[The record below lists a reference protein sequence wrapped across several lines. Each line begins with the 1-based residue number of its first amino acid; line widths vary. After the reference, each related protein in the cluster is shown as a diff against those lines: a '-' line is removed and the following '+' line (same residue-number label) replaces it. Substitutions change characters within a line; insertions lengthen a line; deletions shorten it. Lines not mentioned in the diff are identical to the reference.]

1 MRKWFTC
8 LFAGLWLFAVQSATA
23 QCSFT
28 GFGLKIESVT
38 ATQGQ
43 QVCLD
48 VTTQNF
54 TNILGMQFSIHYNQA
69 ALQFNNVAAINLN
82 GLSAASFGTPQPG
95 RITMT
100 WNDPDLAGITRP
112 NGTVIYELCFT
123 VIGNTTSTVSFAN
136 TPTAIEILDNN
147 LNEVPF
153 NSCPGTVTV
162 NGGGGGDD
170 FSLNIESITAPQGQQ
185 VCLNVATEGFT
196 NILGMQFS
204 IQYNSS
210 VLSFVNVS
218 NLNLNGLS
226 AASFGNPSPGVIT
239 MTWNDPDGL
248 GITRP
253 DGTVIFELCFTI
265 TGSTTSTVSFTNTP
279 TAIEILNNGLQ
290 QVPFN
295 STSGTVTVTG
305 GGGGG
310 NFSLNIE
317 SVTAPQGQQV
327 CLNVATQ
334 GFTNILGM
342 QFSIQYNSSV
352 LSFVNVSNL
361 NLNGLSAASFGN
373 PSPGVITMTWNDP
386 DVMGITRPNGT
397 VLFELCFTITGST
410 TSTVSF
416 SNTPTAIEILNSS
429 LQEVPFN
436 STSGTV
442 TVTGGG
448 GGGNFSLDIE
458 SITAPQGQQVC
469 LNVATQGF
477 TNILGMQFS
486 IQYNS
491 SVLSFVNVSNLNL
504 NGLSAA
510 SFGNPSPGVI
520 TMTWNDPDVVGVT
533 RPNGTV
539 IFELCFTIT
548 GTTTSTVS
556 FSNTPTAI
564 EILNSSLQ
572 EVPFNS
578 TSGTVTV
585 SGGGGEPTNCNIT
598 GFGLEIEDANGT
610 QGQQVCLEVRTHGF
624 NDILGM
630 QFSINYNASVLTFT
644 NVAALNL
651 NGLAIASFGTPS
663 AGTITM
669 TWNDPDVQG
678 ITLPNGTVIFELCFN
693 VTGNTTSAVTFGNTP
708 TAIEILNGAL
718 VELPF
723 SSCSGTVTLGTIV
736 DPPTTC
742 DITGFGLEIEDVDGT
757 QGQQV
762 CMEVRTHGFNDILG
776 MQFSINYNASVL
788 TFANVAAL
796 NLNGLAI
803 ASFGTPSPGVITM
816 TWNDPDVMGI
826 TLPNGTVIFELCFDV
841 TGNTNSTVTFG
852 NTPTAIEIL
861 NGDLTELPFSSCSGT
876 VNLETIVDPPTP
888 CDITGF
894 GLEIESIDAIEDQSF
909 CLEVRTHGFND
920 ILGMQFSINYNPAIL
935 QFTGPSMLNL
945 NGLTLASFGTPS
957 PGTITMTW
965 NDGDLQGITLPDGTV
980 IFKLCFTMLTC
991 ATSTVTFGNTPT
1003 AIEILDGNLTELTFN
1018 SCPGTVSCG
1027 DPGDEIVTITNA
1039 NITNVAC
1046 RGQSTG
1052 AITVQAT
1059 SSGGGTLTYAWSAL
1073 PNPGNTPT
1081 ITNRPA
1087 GTYSVTVTSSLG
1099 GTPATATYMITQPAT
1114 AVTINSLVVTD
1125 VSCNGANDGSILVTA
1140 SGGTGALSYAWSA
1153 PPPNPGNTPNPMNLI
1168 PFSFYRVTVTDA
1180 SGCTAMSML
1189 TEVEEPAPLVV
1200 TATSIQN
1207 ILCAGAS
1214 TGSVTLSVTGGTGPY
1229 TYNWS
1234 GTAPD
1239 TNPTTGL
1246 PAGVYS
1252 VTVTDS
1258 RGCTQTLNNVNVV
1271 ALNPALTITNT
1282 TVTDLNDGNPGAVN
1296 ITVQGGNSTY
1306 TYVWTGPGG
1315 FSAGTQDISNLT
1327 VGGQYCVTVTDGN
1340 NCTTNTCAMV
1350 GEDLAITAFNIN
1362 KACFGTNNGGVDI
1375 TVSGGTSPYTYVW
1388 RNSSNNVVPGTPQD
1402 IINVAPGI
1410 YNVTVTDGSNNTV
1423 TGNFEVTS
1431 LPQINIA
1438 SNIGSATSGNN
1449 GSIALTIT
1457 GGAPGYTL
1465 QWSGTTQTTPTITN
1479 LAVGQYC
1486 VTITDANF
1494 CTATGCYMVTAQPFA
1509 FGTVTSTDV
1518 LCNGAS
1524 TGTLA
1529 VTVLGGTPPYTLT
1542 INGTPHTSATGVFNI
1557 TGLGAND
1564 WPFTVTDNAGA
1575 TINNNAII
1583 TEPSQITANQ
1593 SVNNDTEDAGC
1604 TGSITL
1610 NISGGTPGYTVTWNV
1625 VPTGP
1630 QILSLC
1636 AGNYVPTIQ
1645 DANGCQVTLPAIA
1658 LNTFSE
1664 DAVAANVDCPTDE
1677 DGSVDLTVTGGV
1689 APYTFEWKNAGG
1701 VVVSVVEDLANAT
1714 PGTYTVRIT
1723 DAGGLVLVR
1732 QYTVAAQS
1740 NFSINPQVT
1749 SNHGNFA
1756 VSCADGTDGTAVA
1769 NITGQGD
1776 FDVVWESNGNTFVGA
1791 NLQNAGPGVYT
1802 VTVTDELGCEIT
1814 TSLTLNA
1821 PPAIVLNANVTA
1833 ISCLGDKNG
1842 EIQVF
1847 AFGGVAGNYQYEW
1860 STGIF
1865 GNLVRNLGTGDYTV
1879 TATDLNGCEKVE
1891 TYTMAEPTP
1900 ISVEFEI
1907 EPATEGFNGTIRAIV
1922 TGGQI
1927 PYRYEWVNLNS
1938 SEFTSI
1944 VSGLAPGE
1952 YFLIVTDD
1960 NGCTT
1965 STLTA
1970 IVPDE
1975 RYPCLEERVVITPDG
1990 NGTNDEFIIFCI
2002 GDLPNNNLE
2011 IYNRWGQLVFETENY
2026 DNSWAGTSQNGTPL
2040 PDGPY
2045 YYVLEYTNPDGTA
2058 VQAKGSLT
2066 IVRE

>member
-28 GFGLKIESVT
+28 GFGLKIENIT

-54 TNILGMQFSIHYNQA
+54 TNILGMQYSIHYNQA
-69 ALQFNNVAAINLN
+69 ALTFNNVASINLA

-100 WNDPDLAGITRP
+100 WNDPNVVGITHP

-123 VIGNTTSTVSFAN
+123 VTGNTTSTVSFAN
-136 TPTAIEILDNN
+136 TPTSIEILDNN
-147 LNEVPF
+147 LNEIPF
-153 NSCPGTVTV
+153 NSCAGTVTV
-162 NGGGGGDD
+162 NGGGGSN
-170 FSLNIESITAPQGQQ
+170 FSLDIESITAPQGQQ
-185 VCLNVATEGFT
+185 VCLNVATQGFT
-196 NILGMQFS
+196 NILEMQFS

-210 VLSFVNVS
+210 VLQFMNVS

-239 MTWNDPDGL
+239 MTWNDPGGA

-265 TGSTTSTVSFTNTP
+265 TGT
-279 TAIEILNNGLQ
+279 
-290 QVPFN
+290 
-295 STSGTVTVTG
+295 
-305 GGGGG
+305 
-310 NFSLNIE
+310 
-317 SVTAPQGQQV
+317 
-327 CLNVATQ
+327 
-334 GFTNILGM
+334 
-342 QFSIQYNSSV
+342 
-352 LSFVNVSNL
+352 
-361 NLNGLSAASFGN
+361 
-373 PSPGVITMTWNDP
+373 
-386 DVMGITRPNGT
+386 
-397 VLFELCFTITGST
+397 T

-416 SNTPTAIEILNSS
+416 SNTPTAIEIQNNA
-429 LQEVPFN
+429 LQQVPFN

-442 TVTGGG
+442 TVSGGGG
-448 GGGNFSLDIE
+448 GGGNFSLAIE

-469 LNVATQGF
+469 LDVTTQGF

-539 IFELCFTIT
+539 IFELCFTVT

-556 FSNTPTAI
+556 FSNTPTSI
-564 EILNSSLQ
+564 EILNSNLQ
-572 EVPFNS
+572 ELPFSS

-585 SGGGGEPTNCNIT
+585 SGGGGGPSTCNITGFGLEIESANGTQGQQICLEVRTHGFNDILGMQFSINYNASVLTFVNVAALNLNGLSAASFGTPSPGTLTMTWNDPDVLGVTRPNGTVIFELCFNVTGNTTSMVTFGNTPTSIEILDGELNELPFSSCVGTVTLGGGGGEPTTCNIT

-624 NDILGM
+624 DDILGM
-630 QFSINYNASVLTFT
+630 QFSINYNASVLTFV

-651 NGLAIASFGTPS
+651 NGLSAASFGTPS
-663 AGTITM
+663 PGTLTM
-669 TWNDPDVQG
+669 TWNDPDVLG
-678 ITLPNGTVIFELCFN
+678 VTRPDGTVLFELCFN
-693 VTGNTTSAVTFGNTP
+693 VTGNTTSTVTFGNTP
-708 TAIEILNGAL
+708 TVIEILDGDLN
-718 VELPF
+718 ELPF

-736 DPPTTC
+736 DPP
-742 DITGFGLEIEDVDGT
+742 
-757 QGQQV
+757 
-762 CMEVRTHGFNDILG
+762 
-776 MQFSINYNASVL
+776 
-788 TFANVAAL
+788 
-796 NLNGLAI
+796 
-803 ASFGTPSPGVITM
+803 
-816 TWNDPDVMGI
+816 
-826 TLPNGTVIFELCFDV
+826 
-841 TGNTNSTVTFG
+841 
-852 NTPTAIEIL
+852 
-861 NGDLTELPFSSCSGT
+861 
-876 VNLETIVDPPTP
+876 PTP

-894 GLEIESIDAIEDQSF
+894 GLEIENITTTQPESI

-920 ILGMQFSINYNPAIL
+920 ILGMQFSINYNAALL
-935 QFTGPSMLNL
+935 QYTGVSGLNL
-945 NGLTLASFGTPS
+945 NSLSASSFGNPS
-957 PGTITMTW
+957 PGIITMTW
-965 NDGDLQGITLPDGTV
+965 NDPDVMGITRPDGTV
-980 IFKLCFTMLTC
+980 IFELCFTMLSC
-991 ATSTVTFGNTPT
+991 ATSSVTFGNTPT
-1003 AIEILDGNLTELTFN
+1003 IIEILDGDLNELVFN
-1018 SCPGTVSCG
+1018 SCPGVVSCG
-1027 DPGDEIVTITNA
+1027 NTPDVVTITNA

-1046 RGQSTG
+1046 RGLSTG
-1052 AITVQAT
+1052 AITVQAN
-1059 SSGGGTLTYAWSAL
+1059 SSLGGTLTYAWSAI

-1081 ITNRPA
+1081 ITGRPA
-1087 GTYSVTVTSSLG
+1087 GTYSVTITSSMG
-1099 GTPATATYMITQPAT
+1099 GTATATYMITQPAT
-1114 AVTINSLVVTD
+1114 AVTINSLTVTH
-1125 VSCNGANDGSILVTA
+1125 VSCNGENDGSILVNA
-1140 SGGTGALSYAWSA
+1140 SGGTGTLSYAWSS

-1180 SGCTAMSML
+1180 SGCTAMSNL
-1189 TEVEEPAPLVV
+1189 TEVEEPAVLVV
-1200 TATSIQN
+1200 TATNIQN
-1207 ILCAGAS
+1207 VLCAGAN

-1258 RGCTQTLNNVNVV
+1258 RNCTQTLNNITVV

-1282 TVTDLNDGNPGAVN
+1282 AVTDLNDGNPGAVN
-1296 ITVQGGNSTY
+1296 ITVQGGNGTY

-1315 FSAGTQDISNLT
+1315 FSASTQDISNLT

-1340 NCTTNTCAMV
+1340 GCTTNTCASV
-1350 GEDLAITAFNIN
+1350 GEDLAISTFNIN

-1375 TVSGGTSPYTYVW
+1375 TVVGGTPPYTYQW
-1388 RNSSNNVVPGTPQD
+1388 LNSSNTVIAMTQD
-1402 IINVAPGI
+1402 ITNVAPGT
-1410 YNVTVTDGSNNTV
+1410 YSVTVFDANTNQV
-1423 TGNFEVTS
+1423 TGSFEVTS
-1431 LPQINIA
+1431 LPQITVA
-1438 SNIGSATSGNN
+1438 ANIGSATSGNN
-1449 GSIALTIT
+1449 GSIALNIT
-1457 GGAPGYTL
+1457 GGAPGYTV
-1465 QWSGTTQTTPTITN
+1465 QWGHGPTTSTINN

-1486 VTITDANF
+1486 ATITDANF

-1509 FGTVTSTDV
+1509 FGTITSTNV
-1518 LCNGAS
+1518 LCNGES

-1529 VTVLGGTPPYTLT
+1529 VTVLGGSAPYTLT
-1542 INGTPHTSATGVFNI
+1542 IDNTPYTSATGVFNI
-1557 TGLGAND
+1557 TGLGANN
-1564 WPFTVTDNAGA
+1564 WTFIVEDNAGA
-1575 TINNNAII
+1575 QISNSANI
-1583 TEPSQITANQ
+1583 TGPSAITAT
-1593 SVNNDTEDAGC
+1593 STVNHDTEDAGC

-1610 NISGGTPGYTVTWNV
+1610 NISGGTPGYGVTWNV
-1625 VPTGP
+1625 ASTGP
-1630 QILSLC
+1630 QIISLC
-1636 AGNYVPTIQ
+1636 AGNYVPTIE
-1645 DANGCQVTLPAIA
+1645 DGNGCIVTLPAIA

-1664 DAVAANVDCPTDE
+1664 EAVSANVDCPTDE
-1677 DGSVDLTVTGGV
+1677 DGSIDLTVTGGN
-1689 APYTFEWKNAGG
+1689 APYTYEWKNAGG
-1701 VVVSVVEDLANAT
+1701 VVVSVDEDLTNAT
-1714 PGTYTVRIT
+1714 AGTYTVRIT
-1723 DAGGLVLVR
+1723 DASGLILVR

-1740 NFSINPQVT
+1740 NFSVNAQVT

-1756 VSCADGTDGTAVA
+1756 VSCADGTDGSAIA

-1802 VTVTDELGCEIT
+1802 ITVTDELGCEIT
-1814 TSLTLNA
+1814 SSLTLNA
-1821 PPAIVLNANVTA
+1821 PPAIVLNANVSA

-1865 GNLVRNLGTGDYTV
+1865 GNLVRNLGTGNYTV

-1900 ISVEFEI
+1900 ITVEFEI
-1907 EPATEGFNGTIRAIV
+1907 EPATEGFNGTVRAIV
-1922 TGGQI
+1922 SGGQM
-1927 PYRYEWVNLNS
+1927 PYRYNWMNLNAS
-1938 SEFTSI
+1938 DFTSI
-1944 VSGLAPGE
+1944 VSSLAPGE

-1960 NGCTT
+1960 NGCQTAML
-1965 STLTA
+1965 SA

-1990 NGTNDEFIIFCI
+1990 NGANDEFIIFCI

-2026 DNSWAGTSQNGTPL
+2026 DNTWTGTSQNGSPL

-2045 YYVLEYTNPDGTA
+2045 YYVLEYTNPDGTP
-2058 VQAKGSLT
+2058 VQHKGSLT

>member
-28 GFGLKIESVT
+28 GFGLKIESIT

-48 VTTQNF
+48 VSTQNF

-69 ALQFNNVAAINLN
+69 ALTFNNVASISLP
-82 GLSAASFGTPQPG
+82 GLSAASFGTPLPG

-100 WNDPDLAGITRP
+100 WNDPNVVGITQP
-112 NGTVIYELCFT
+112 NGTVIFELCFT
-123 VIGNTTSTVSFAN
+123 VTGNTTSTVSFAN
-136 TPTAIEILDNN
+136 TPTSIEILDNN

-153 NSCPGTVTV
+153 NSCAGTVTV
-162 NGGGGGDD
+162 
-170 FSLNIESITAPQGQQ
+170 S
-185 VCLNVATEGFT
+185 
-196 NILGMQFS
+196 
-204 IQYNSS
+204 
-210 VLSFVNVS
+210 
-218 NLNLNGLS
+218 
-226 AASFGNPSPGVIT
+226 
-239 MTWNDPDGL
+239 
-248 GITRP
+248 
-253 DGTVIFELCFTI
+253 
-265 TGSTTSTVSFTNTP
+265 
-279 TAIEILNNGLQ
+279 
-290 QVPFN
+290 
-295 STSGTVTVTG
+295 G

-310 NFSLNIE
+310 
-317 SVTAPQGQQV
+317 T
-327 CLNVATQ
+327 
-334 GFTNILGM
+334 
-342 QFSIQYNSSV
+342 
-352 LSFVNVSNL
+352 
-361 NLNGLSAASFGN
+361 
-373 PSPGVITMTWNDP
+373 
-386 DVMGITRPNGT
+386 
-397 VLFELCFTITGST
+397 
-410 TSTVSF
+410 
-416 SNTPTAIEILNSS
+416 
-429 LQEVPFN
+429 
-436 STSGTV
+436 
-442 TVTGGG
+442 
-448 GGGNFSLDIE
+448 NFSLDIE

-504 NGLSAA
+504 SGLSAA

-520 TMTWNDPDVVGVT
+520 TMTWNDPNVLGIT

-539 IFELCFTIT
+539 LFELCFTVT
-548 GTTTSTVS
+548 GATTSTVS
-556 FSNTPTAI
+556 FSNTPTSI

-585 SGGGGEPTNCNIT
+585 SGGGGGNPTPCNIT
-598 GFGLEIEDANGT
+598 GFGLEIESANGT
-610 QGQQVCLEVRTHGF
+610 QGQQVCLEVRTHSF

-630 QFSINYNASVLTFT
+630 QFSINYNASVLTFV
-644 NVAALNL
+644 NIAALNL
-651 NGLAIASFGTPS
+651 NGLSAASFGTPS
-663 AGTITM
+663 PGIITM
-669 TWNDPDVQG
+669 TWDDPNVQG

-693 VTGNTTSAVTFGNTP
+693 VTGNTTSMVTFGNTP
-708 TAIEILNGAL
+708 TSIEILDGDLN
-718 VELPF
+718 EIPF
-723 SSCSGTVTLGTIV
+723 NSCAGTVTLGGGGG
-736 DPPTTC
+736 PLPC
-742 DITGFGLEIEDVDGT
+742 DITGFGLEIESANAT
-757 QGQQV
+757 QGQSF
-762 CMEVRTHGFNDILG
+762 CLEVRTHDFNDILG
-776 MQFSINYNASVL
+776 MQFSINYNAAVL
-788 TFANVAAL
+788 QYTGGPSAL
-796 NLNGLAI
+796 NLAGLFAI
-803 ASFGTPSPGVITM
+803 SFGNPSPGVITM
-816 TWNDPDVMGI
+816 TWNDP
-826 TLPNGTVIFELCFDV
+826 
-841 TGNTNSTVTFG
+841 
-852 NTPTAIEIL
+852 
-861 NGDLTELPFSSCSGT
+861 
-876 VNLETIVDPPTP
+876 NL
-888 CDITGF
+888 
-894 GLEIESIDAIEDQSF
+894 
-909 CLEVRTHGFND
+909 
-920 ILGMQFSINYNPAIL
+920 M
-935 QFTGPSMLNL
+935 
-945 NGLTLASFGTPS
+945 
-957 PGTITMTW
+957 
-965 NDGDLQGITLPDGTV
+965 GITLPDGTI
-980 IFKLCFTMLTC
+980 IFELCFTMLSC
-991 ATSTVTFGNTPT
+991 ATSNITFGNTPT
-1003 AIEILDGNLTELTFN
+1003 SIEILDGDLNEIPFN
-1018 SCPGTVSCG
+1018 NCPGKVSCG
-1027 DPGDEIVTITNA
+1027 NNPGETVTITNA
-1039 NITNVAC
+1039 TITNVAC
-1046 RGQSTG
+1046 RNGNTG
-1052 AITVQAT
+1052 VITVQAT

-1081 ITNRPA
+1081 ISNRPA

-1114 AVTINSLVVTD
+1114 AVTINSIIATD
-1125 VSCNGANDGSILVTA
+1125 VTCNGANNGSILVTA
-1140 SGGTGALSYAWSA
+1140 SGGTGTLSYAWSS

-1168 PFSFYRVTVTDA
+1168 PFSFYWVTVTDA

-1189 TEVEEPAPLVV
+1189 TEVEEPAALVV

-1207 ILCAGAS
+1207 VLCAGAS
-1214 TGSVTLSVTGGTGPY
+1214 TGSVTLGVTGGTGPY

-1246 PAGVYS
+1246 ITGVYS

-1258 RGCTQTLNNVNVV
+1258 RSCTQILNNITVV

-1282 TVTDLNDGNPGAVN
+1282 AVTDLNDGNPGAVN
-1296 ITVQGGNSTY
+1296 ITVQGGNGTY

-1315 FSAGTQDISNLT
+1315 FSASTQDISNLT

-1340 NCTTNTCAMV
+1340 GCTRNTCATV
-1350 GEDLAITAFNIN
+1350 GEDLAITTFNIN

-1375 TVSGGTSPYTYVW
+1375 TVAGGTPPYTYVW
-1388 RNSSNNVVPGTPQD
+1388 RNSSNMVIAMTQD
-1402 IINVAPGI
+1402 ITNVAPGT
-1410 YNVTVTDGSNNTV
+1410 YNVTVTDGNTNTV

-1431 LPQINIA
+1431 LPQITIAANI
-1438 SNIGSATSGNN
+1438 SSATSGNN
-1449 GSIALTIT
+1449 GSIALNIT
-1457 GGAPGYTL
+1457 GGAPGYTV
-1465 QWSGTTQTTPTITN
+1465 QWSGTTQTTPTINN

-1486 VTITDANF
+1486 ATITDANF

-1509 FGTVTSTDV
+1509 FGTITPTNV

-1529 VTVLGGTPPYTLT
+1529 VTVLGGSPPYTLT
-1542 INGTPHTSATGVFNI
+1542 INGTPYPSATGVFNI
-1557 TGLGAND
+1557 TGLGANN
-1564 WPFTVTDNAGA
+1564 WSFVVVDNTGVQINNSA
-1575 TINNNAII
+1575 TI
-1583 TEPSQITANQ
+1583 TQPSAVTAT
-1593 SVNNDTEDAGC
+1593 SIVNNDTEDAGC

-1610 NISGGTPGYTVTWNV
+1610 NINGGTPGYAVTWNV
-1625 VPTGP
+1625 APTGP

-1636 AGNYVPTIQ
+1636 EGNYIPTIV
-1645 DANGCQVTLPAIA
+1645 DGNGCQVTLPAIA

-1664 DAVAANVDCPTDE
+1664 DAVSANVDCPTDE
-1677 DGSVDLTVTGGV
+1677 DGLINLTVSGGN

-1723 DAGGLVLVR
+1723 DASGLVLVR
-1732 QYTVAAQS
+1732 QYAVAAQS
-1740 NFSINPQVT
+1740 NFSVNAQVT

-1756 VSCADGTDGTAVA
+1756 VSCAEGTDGSAVA

-1791 NLQNAGPGVYT
+1791 ALQNASPGVYT
-1802 VTVTDELGCEIT
+1802 ITVTDELGCEIT
-1814 TSLTLNA
+1814 ASLTLNA
-1821 PPAIVLNANVTA
+1821 PPAIILNANVTA

-1847 AFGGVAGNYQYEW
+1847 AFGGVAGNYQYQW

-1865 GNLVRNLGTGDYTV
+1865 GNLVRNLGIGDYTV

-1900 ISVEFEI
+1900 ITVEFEV
-1907 EPATEGFNGTIRAIV
+1907 EPATEGFNGTVRAIV
-1922 TGGQI
+1922 SGGQM
-1927 PYRYEWVNLNS
+1927 PYRYQWVNLNS

-1944 VSGLAPGE
+1944 VSSLAPGE

-1960 NGCTT
+1960 NGCQ
-1965 STLTA
+1965 TA
-1970 IVPDE
+1970 MLSAVVPDE

-1990 NGTNDEFIIFCI
+1990 NGANDEFIIFCI

-2026 DNSWAGTSQNGTPL
+2026 DNTWAGTSQNGSPL

-2045 YYVLEYTNPDGTA
+2045 YYVLEYTNPDGTP